1 MKNND
6 VASVALP
13 GAAKK
18 ATSIVVIED
27 DPASADVLQR
37 RLQANGM
44 KVAVG
49 KDGGEGLALVREVL
63 PDLVLLD
70 VMLPDTDGYDVCVRI
85 KSDGS
90 IAHIPVVF
98 LSARGEAVDKVRGL
112 SCGAADYVTKP
123 WNAAEL
129 LARIDAVLLQARNA
143 RPPRL
148 EPQLVRPPRSR
159 PLASVAL
166 EGGARRAT
174 AEELLAPRFDIAN
187 DGADAV
193 DLVLIDAGA
202 TPDAG
207 LVDEGTVV
215 LVVARGSETPA
226 TEFARLDG
234 DLTRHAARLVREMSL
249 ARDMGAAAEA
259 LITLATSL
267 EAHDRFMM
275 GHGER
280 VAARAVSIAELL
292 GLGRVAIETIRLG
305 ALLRDVGNAKLPPP
319 VGHTPGELTAHEREA
334 VELHP
339 LLGEELLRHVS
350 ALAPILPIVRWHHER
365 LDGGGYPDH
374 LRAEKIPLEVRIVS
388 VADRFEALLVE
399 RPDRAAVSE
408 QEAVRIVQG
417 AVARGE
423 LDPAVVAALVARVRS
438 VPTQEVEA

>member
-1 MKNND
+1 MND
-6 VASVALP
+6 LAMTNLP
-13 GAAKK
+13 GTAKK
-18 ATSIVVIED
+18 ATSVVVVED

-49 KDGGEGLALVREVL
+49 RDGGQGLALVREII

-70 VMLPDTDGYDVCVRI
+70 VMLPDTDGYDVCLRI
-85 KSDGS
+85 KSDGA
-90 IAHIPVVF
+90 IAHIPVIF
-98 LSARGEAVDKVRGL
+98 LSARGEVVDKVRGL

-129 LARIDAVLLQARNA
+129 LARIDAVLLQTRNA

-148 EPQLVRPPRSR
+148 EPMVARPQRTR
-159 PLASVAL
+159 PMAAVSLKD
-166 EGGARRAT
+166 GARRAS
-174 AEELLAPRFDIAN
+174 AEKLLAAQFDIAK

-193 DLVLIDAGA
+193 DLVLLDEGA

-207 LVDEGTVV
+207 LVDAGTAV
-215 LVVARGSETPA
+215 LVIARGSETPA

-234 DLTRHAARLVREMSL
+234 DLARHADLLVREMRL
-249 ARDMGAAAEA
+249 VRDMGAAADA

-275 GHGER
+275 GHSER
-280 VAARAVSIAELL
+280 VAARSVSIAQVL
-292 GLGRVAIETIRLG
+292 GLDQVAIGTIRLG

-319 VGHTPGELTAHEREA
+319 IVVKAGELTPHEREA
-334 VELHP
+334 IERHP

-350 ALAPILPIVRWHHER
+350 PLAPILPIVRWHHER

-374 LRAEKIPLEVRIVS
+374 LTAEKIPLEVRIVS
-388 VADRFEALLVE
+388 VADRFEALLVD
-399 RPDRAAVSE
+399 RPDRPAVTE
-408 QEAVRIVQG
+408 QEAVRILQG
-417 AVARGE
+417 AVGRGE
-423 LDPAVVAALVARVRS
+423 LDPAAVAALAAQVRS
-438 VPTQEVEA
+438 AGNPEVEQ